1 MSRAAWLAALLF
13 IVALDCGHAQIP
25 GWVPEVR
32 GYFLNVPL
40 GIAEG
45 PFTDAVVS
53 DFQRIRFM
61 TRPRYGDFTFNV
73 AYEHLITLRSDS
85 GAGSMAGFAPIGS
98 GSDWLKLQGTIWETR
113 NILWRHRLD
122 RLSVRYSSE
131 TVDAIVGRQ
140 PISWAT
146 TLFLTPADPFVP
158 FDPSDPFREY
168 RAGVDAV
175 RLRVFTGPFTEFDGV
190 VRMAKTNLGE
200 TVTALGRARTSV
212 GPWELAGWG
221 GLLHEEVA
229 FSGAATLSLA
239 GGVLR
244 GEAVVRRSGDETVL
258 RATVGA
264 DRSFDVGGRNVYV
277 IAEYQRDGFG
287 AASSEELISV
297 FLSEPAQRGEMQV
310 FGRDEIVV
318 QSSIEL
324 HPLFTADALVLWN
337 LNDPSALIAPGGSY
351 SAGDEVTVRGGIYI
365 GVGAGATEEGLPGS
379 EFGIAP
385 TTVYASLTWF
395 F

>member
-1 MSRAAWLAALLF
+1 MNRAAFVAASMLL
-13 IVALDCGHAQIP
+13 VALSRGHAQLP

-32 GYFLNVPL
+32 GYFLNVPM
-40 GIAEG
+40 GTMEG
-45 PFTDAVVS
+45 PFTDAVAS
-53 DFQRIRFM
+53 DFQRLRFM
-61 TRPRYGDFTFNV
+61 TRPTYGDFTFNV

-98 GSDWLKLQGTIWETR
+98 GSDWLRLQGTIWETK
-113 NILWRHRLD
+113 NIHWRHRLD

-131 TVDAIVGRQ
+131 TVDAVVGRQ

-168 RAGVDAV
+168 RAGVDAA
-175 RLRVFTGPFTEFDGV
+175 RLRVFTGAFTEFDGV
-190 VRMAKTNLGE
+190 IRMAETSLGE
-200 TVTALGRARTSV
+200 SVTALGRARTSL
-212 GPWELAGWG
+212 GSWELAGWG
-221 GLLHEEVA
+221 GVLHEEVA
-229 FSGAATLSLA
+229 FSGAATLSVV

-277 IAEYQRDGFG
+277 ITEYQRDGFG
-287 AASSEELISV
+287 AASSEELFSV
-297 FLSEPAQRGEMQV
+297 LLSDPAQRGEMQV

-318 QSSIEL
+318 QGSIEL
-324 HPLFTADALVLWN
+324 HPLFSADALVLWN
-337 LNDPSALIAPGGSY
+337 LNDPSALLAPGGSY
-351 SAGDEVTVRGGIYI
+351 SAGNEVTVRGGIYI
-365 GVGAGATEEGLPGS
+365 GVGAGATEDGLPGS
-379 EFGIAP
+379 EYGTVP
-385 TTVYASLTWF
+385 TTLYVSVTWF

>member
-1 MSRAAWLAALLF
+1 
-13 IVALDCGHAQIP
+13 
-25 GWVPEVR
+25 
-32 GYFLNVPL
+32 
-40 GIAEG
+40 
-45 PFTDAVVS
+45 
-53 DFQRIRFM
+53 
-61 TRPRYGDFTFNV
+61 
-73 AYEHLITLRSDS
+73 
-85 GAGSMAGFAPIGS
+85 
-98 GSDWLKLQGTIWETR
+98 
-113 NILWRHRLD
+113 
-122 RLSVRYSSE
+122 
-131 TVDAIVGRQ
+131 
-140 PISWAT
+140 
-146 TLFLTPADPFVP
+146 
-158 FDPSDPFREY
+158 
-168 RAGVDAV
+168 
-175 RLRVFTGPFTEFDGV
+175 
-190 VRMAKTNLGE
+190 MAKTNLGE

-212 GPWELAGWG
+212 GSWELAGWG

-258 RATVGA
+258 RATVGV
-264 DRSFDVGGRNVYV
+264 DRSFNIGGRNVYV

-287 AASSEELISV
+287 AAGAEELVSV
-297 FLSEPAQRGEMQV
+297 FFSEPAQRGEMQV

-351 SAGDEVTVRGGIYI
+351 SAGDEVIVRGGMYI
-365 GVGAGATEEGLPGS
+365 GVGAGAAEDGLPGS
-379 EFGIAP
+379 EYGIAP